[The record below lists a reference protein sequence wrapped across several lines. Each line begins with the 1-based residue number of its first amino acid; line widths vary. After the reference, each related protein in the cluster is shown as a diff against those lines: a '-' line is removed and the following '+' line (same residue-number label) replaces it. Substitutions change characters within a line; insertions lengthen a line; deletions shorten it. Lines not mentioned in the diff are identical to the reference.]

1 MEAITWRCR
10 VRHSATENDHLKRC
24 LRVQLASSSLPIRR
38 YSATDNHSRPVMLL
52 TVKDQQN
59 LLYQRHLTQEIRSLE
74 NSISYKMNRR
84 GLIIGLRPIS
94 QLELAWQNLISI
106 WIEGNYHQNCVSVI
120 TRMGT
125 SFLSAFE
132 CVGEITEFA
141 ENQHCQ

>member
-84 GLIIGLRPIS
+84 GLIIGLRPINETQIGLTKS
-94 QLELAWQNLISI
+94 YLHMDRGKLPSELRLCHNADGHFFSFCLRMCM
-106 WIEGNYHQNCVSVI
+106 GNNRI
-120 TRMGT
+120 R
-125 SFLSAFE
+125 
-132 CVGEITEFA
+132 
-141 ENQHCQ
+141 